1 MGSSAATVGN
11 IVSYID
17 ATSRQ
22 RRRALLGALL
32 AFWIVIVGAEWAL
45 PGTEPPTVHAPHTLT
60 ASAPGAPVSA
70 EFDHPHASTGD
81 GACYLDL
88 LMDVIAPRGAF
99 MLIALALAAAVTVA
113 PMLWRGAGVS
123 PIRGPPRIP
132 VWHQS
137 GRDMLVRLCIARR

>member
-60 ASAPGAPVSA
+60 ASARGAPVSA